1 MLAIIFIKIKV
12 LTVILSEIKECHHES
27 TNVLVPTIERII
39 QNYTVNYT
47 SSSCNEKKI
56 IGILV
61 SKDKNQRVLKVCRSS
76 K

>member
-12 LTVILSEIKECHHES
+12 LTVILSEIKECLHES

-39 QNYTVNYT
+39 QNYTV
-47 SSSCNEKKI
+47 SSCNEKKI